1 MKLLQLFFFSFFI
14 VQCFGQLSGEELR
27 GGNGEGRDW
36 WNLEHYDLSVNFD
49 ITNKQISGK
58 NIITFRTTKEV
69 VNPVFQID
77 LQEPM
82 LLDSLVVIEKEMVVK
97 QLIPSEFRKQNTYL
111 IPLNDCIFKETSQ
124 YRVIAFFHGSPRV
137 AKNAPWDGGIIW
149 KKDENKKDWVSIA
162 CQGLGA
168 SVWFPCKDT
177 QSDEPEQ
184 GVETHFTCPSDL
196 VCVSNGRL
204 TSTEKNEGNTTT
216 YSWKVVNPINNY
228 CIIPY
233 IGDYVSWKDPFQGE
247 KGELDVEYWVLRSNE
262 EKAREQFKDVH
273 LTLKAF
279 EYWFGPYPFYED
291 GYKLV
296 ESPYLGMEHQSA
308 VAYGNKYKKGYL
320 GSDLS
325 GSGQGLWWDYII
337 VHETGHEWFG
347 NNITTADIAD
357 MWVHEGFTTYSETLF
372 VEYYKGAKA
381 GATYCR
387 GERRSIVNDK
397 PIIGPYGVNEEGSGD
412 MYYKGA
418 NLIHTIRTIVNN
430 DTLFREMLREM
441 NQTFYHQIVTTQQIE
456 NFMSQ
461 KLNLDLSL
469 IFDQYLRQTNPPT
482 LSIKEK
488 GNRVLYRWEKCIP
501 NFEMPLVT
509 DKGQFNITTEWTEL
523 PAEIGLSNNQYYF
536 KSVQQKGKKK
546 RRKK

>member
-1 MKLLQLFFFSFFI
+1 M
-14 VQCFGQLSGEELR
+14 
-27 GGNGEGRDW
+27 
-36 WNLEHYDLSVNFD
+36 
-49 ITNKQISGK
+49 
-58 NIITFRTTKEV
+58 
-69 VNPVFQID
+69 
-77 LQEPM
+77 
-82 LLDSLVVIEKEMVVK
+82 
-97 QLIPSEFRKQNTYL
+97 
-111 IPLNDCIFKETSQ
+111 
-124 YRVIAFFHGSPRV
+124 
-137 AKNAPWDGGIIW
+137 
-149 KKDENKKDWVSIA
+149 
-162 CQGLGA
+162 GA

-372 VEYYKGAKA
+372 VEYHKGAKA

-456 NFMSQ
+456 KFMSQ
-461 KLNLDLSL
+461 KLKMDLSL